1 MKIFLTISAVT
12 VLAFTGISHA
22 ADEKT
27 ASKPYALETCLI
39 SGEKLGEMGKPVV
52 LDYQGQQIKLCCKDC
67 KKQFEKDP
75 AKAMAE
81 YEAAVKK
88 GGPAAASHEHTH

>member
-1 MKIFLTISAVT
+1 MKIFLTTFAAA

-22 ADEKT
+22 ADDKT
-27 ASKPYALETCLI
+27 AAKPYALETCLI

-52 LDYQGQQIKLCCKDC
+52 FDYQGQQIKLCCKDC
-67 KKQFEKDP
+67 KKQFDKDP

-88 GGPAAASHEHTH
+88 GGTVAKSHEHTH